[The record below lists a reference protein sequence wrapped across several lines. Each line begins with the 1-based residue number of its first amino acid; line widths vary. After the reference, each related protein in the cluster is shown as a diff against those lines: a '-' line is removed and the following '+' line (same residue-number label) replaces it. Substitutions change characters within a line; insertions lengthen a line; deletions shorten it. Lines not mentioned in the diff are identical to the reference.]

1 MQALLDVILP
11 VFLVVGAGYATVRF
25 ALFSDGVIDA
35 IMKYTQNF
43 AIPAL
48 LFKAIAGLDLSESF
62 DPALLVSFYTG
73 SATCFF
79 AGLLAARY
87 LFKRDWEDSVAI
99 GFCCLFANS
108 VMMGLAITE
117 RAFGADALAA
127 NYAIVAVHSPFCYG
141 LGITAMEIARAHAT
155 GQPARTL
162 PATVGKAMFRNA
174 LVLGILLGFA
184 TNLSGVVLPQVFKD
198 ALGMI
203 VSTALPL
210 ALFGLG
216 GVLVRYK
223 IKGDIKLVAFVCGV
237 SLFLHPTGVG
247 NMGKVMEIDVGQYR
261 SAVLTA
267 AMAPGVNTY
276 IFASMYGKAQKVA
289 ATSVLV
295 ATVLSIFSV
304 WLWLDWLP

>member
-117 RAFGADALAA
+117 RAFGTQALGP
-127 NYAIVAVHSPFCYG
+127 NYAVVA
-141 LGITAMEIARAHAT
+141 L
-155 GQPARTL
+155 Q
-162 PATVGKAMFRNA
+162 
-174 LVLGILLGFA
+174 
-184 TNLSGVVLPQVFKD
+184 
-198 ALGMI
+198 
-203 VSTALPL
+203 
-210 ALFGLG
+210 
-216 GVLVRYK
+216 
-223 IKGDIKLVAFVCGV
+223 
-237 SLFLHPTGVG
+237 
-247 NMGKVMEIDVGQYR
+247 
-261 SAVLTA
+261 
-267 AMAPGVNTY
+267 
-276 IFASMYGKAQKVA
+276 
-289 ATSVLV
+289 
-295 ATVLSIFSV
+295 
-304 WLWLDWLP
+304 

>member
-162 PATVGKAMFRNA
+162 PATVGRAMFRNA

-184 TNLSGVVLPQVFKD
+184 TTLSGVALPQVFTD

-223 IKGDIKLVAFVCGV
+223 IKGDIKLVAFVCVV
-237 SLFLHPTGVG
+237 SLFLHPTVVW

>member
-25 ALFSDGVIDA
+25 ALFSDQIIDA
-35 IMKYTQNF
+35 LMKYTQNF

-48 LFKAIAGLDLSESF
+48 LFKAISDLDLAQSF
-62 DPALLVSFYTG
+62 DPALLLSFYTG

-87 LFKRDWEDSVAI
+87 VFKRDWEDSVAI

-117 RAFGADALAA
+117 RAFGSEALAA

-141 LGITAMEIARAHAT
+141 LGITTMEIARAHAS
-155 GQPARTL
+155 GQPASTL
-162 PATVGKAMFRNA
+162 PVKVGKAMFSNA
-174 LVLGILLGFA
+174 LVLGILLGF
-184 TNLSGVVLPQVFKD
+184 TVNLTGLQLPTVFTD

-223 IKGDIKLVAFVCGV
+223 IKGDAKIVVYVCAV
-237 SLFLHPTGVG
+237 SLMLHPLVVWY
-247 NMGKVMEIDVGQYR
+247 MGKFMALDVGQYR

-276 IFASMYGKAQKVA
+276 IFASMYGKAQKIA

-295 ATVLSIFSV
+295 ATSLSLISV
-304 WLWLDWLP
+304 WLWLGWLP

>member
-223 IKGDIKLVAFVCGV
+223 IKGDIKLVAFVCVV
-237 SLFLHPTGVG
+237 SLFLHPTVVW

>member
-25 ALFSDGVIDA
+25 ALFSDQIIDA
-35 IMKYTQNF
+35 VMKYTQNF

-48 LFKAIAGLDLSESF
+48 LFKAIAGLDLGQSF
-62 DPALLVSFYTG
+62 DPALLLSFYTG

-79 AGLLAARY
+79 VGLLAARY
-87 LFKRDWEDSVAI
+87 LFRRDWEDSVAI

-117 RAFGADALAA
+117 RAYGTAALAA

-162 PATVGKAMFRNA
+162 PKTVGRAMFSNA

-184 TNLSGVVLPQVFKD
+184 VNLSGLALPQVGRD
-198 ALGMI
+198 ALDMI
-203 VSTALPL
+203 VRTALPL

-223 IKGDIKLVAFVCGV
+223 IRGDAKIVATVCAV
-237 SLFLHPTGVG
+237 SLVLHPLVVW
-247 NMGKVMEIDVGQYR
+247 NMGKVMQLDVGQYR

-276 IFASMYGKAQKVA
+276 IFASIYGKAQKIA

-295 ATVLSIFSV
+295 ATSLSVLSI
-304 WLWLDWLP
+304 WLWLGGLP

>member
-48 LFKAIAGLDLSESF
+48 LFKAIAGLDLIDSF

-184 TNLSGVVLPQVFKD
+184 ANLSGVVLPQVFKD

-237 SLFLHPTGVG
+237 SLFLHPTVVW

>member
-11 VFLVVGAGYATVRF
+11 VFLVVGAGYGTVKS
-25 ALFSDGVIDA
+25 ALFSDDVIDA

-62 DPALLVSFYTG
+62 DPALLFSFYTG

-79 AGLLAARY
+79 VGLLAARY

-117 RAFGADALAA
+117 RAYGVDALAA

-184 TNLSGVVLPQVFKD
+184 TNLSGVELPQVFRD

-223 IKGDIKLVAFVCGV
+223 IKGDIKLVAFVCVV
-237 SLFLHPTGVG
+237 SLFLHPTVVW
-247 NMGKVMEIDVGQYR
+247 NMGKVMQLDVGQYR

-295 ATVLSIFSV
+295 ATTLSLFSV
-304 WLWLDWLP
+304 WLWLGWLP

>member
-223 IKGDIKLVAFVCGV
+223 IKGDIKLVAFVCVV
-237 SLFLHPTGVG
+237 SLFLHPTVVW
-247 NMGKVMEIDVGQYR
+247 NMGKVMAIDVGQYR

>member
-25 ALFSDGVIDA
+25 ALFSDQIIDA
-35 IMKYTQNF
+35 VMKYTQNF

-48 LFKAIAGLDLSESF
+48 LFKAIAELDLGQSF
-62 DPALLVSFYTG
+62 DPALLLSFYTG

-79 AGLLAARY
+79 VGLLAARY
-87 LFKRDWEDSVAI
+87 LFRRDWEDSVAI

-117 RAFGADALAA
+117 RAYGTAALAA

-162 PATVGKAMFRNA
+162 PKTVGRAMFSNA

-184 TNLSGVVLPQVFKD
+184 VNLSGLALPQVGRD
-198 ALGMI
+198 ALDMI
-203 VSTALPL
+203 VRTALPL

-223 IKGDIKLVAFVCGV
+223 IRGDAKIVATVCAV
-237 SLFLHPTGVG
+237 SLVLHPLVVW
-247 NMGKVMEIDVGQYR
+247 NMGKVMQLDVGQYR

-276 IFASMYGKAQKVA
+276 IFASIYGKAQKIA

-295 ATVLSIFSV
+295 ATSLSVLSI
-304 WLWLDWLP
+304 WLWLGGLP

>member
-25 ALFSDGVIDA
+25 ALFSDQIIDA
-35 IMKYTQNF
+35 VMKYTQNF

-48 LFKAIAGLDLSESF
+48 LFKAIAGLDLGQSF
-62 DPALLVSFYTG
+62 DPALLLSFYTG

-79 AGLLAARY
+79 VGLLAARY
-87 LFKRDWEDSVAI
+87 LFRRDWEDSVAI

-117 RAFGADALAA
+117 RAYGTAALAA

-162 PATVGKAMFRNA
+162 PKTVGRAMFSNA

-184 TNLSGVVLPQVFKD
+184 VNLSGLALPQVGRD
-198 ALGMI
+198 ALDMI
-203 VSTALPL
+203 VRTALPL

-223 IKGDIKLVAFVCGV
+223 IRGDAKIVATVCAV
-237 SLFLHPTGVG
+237 SLVLHPLVVW
-247 NMGKVMEIDVGQYR
+247 NMGKVMQLDVGQYR

-276 IFASMYGKAQKVA
+276 IFASMYGKAQKIA

-295 ATVLSIFSV
+295 ATSLSVLSI
-304 WLWLDWLP
+304 WLWLGGLP

>member
-184 TNLSGVVLPQVFKD
+184 TNLSGVALPQVFKD

-223 IKGDIKLVAFVCGV
+223 IKGDIKLVAFVCVV
-237 SLFLHPTGVG
+237 SLFLHPTVVW

>member
-25 ALFSDGVIDA
+25 ALFSDQIIDA
-35 IMKYTQNF
+35 VMKYTQNF

-48 LFKAIAGLDLSESF
+48 LFKAIAGLDLGQSF
-62 DPALLVSFYTG
+62 DPALLLSFYTG

-79 AGLLAARY
+79 AGLIAARY

-117 RAFGADALAA
+117 RAYGTAALAA

-162 PATVGKAMFRNA
+162 PKTVGRAMFSNA

-184 TNLSGVVLPQVFKD
+184 VNLSGLALPQVGRD
-198 ALGMI
+198 ALDMI
-203 VSTALPL
+203 VRTALPL

-223 IKGDIKLVAFVCGV
+223 IRGDAKIVATVCAV
-237 SLFLHPTGVG
+237 SLVLHPLVVW
-247 NMGKVMEIDVGQYR
+247 NMGKVMQLDVGQYR

-276 IFASMYGKAQKVA
+276 IFASIYGKAQKIA

-295 ATVLSIFSV
+295 ATSLSVLSI
-304 WLWLDWLP
+304 WLWLGGLP

>member
-198 ALGMI
+198 ALGHDCEHGAAAG
-203 VSTALPL
+203 ALWSGGCAR
-210 ALFGLG
+210 ALQDQG
-216 GVLVRYK
+216 
-223 IKGDIKLVAFVCGV
+223 
-237 SLFLHPTGVG
+237 
-247 NMGKVMEIDVGQYR
+247 
-261 SAVLTA
+261 
-267 AMAPGVNTY
+267 
-276 IFASMYGKAQKVA
+276 
-289 ATSVLV
+289 
-295 ATVLSIFSV
+295 
-304 WLWLDWLP
+304 

>member
-25 ALFSDGVIDA
+25 ALFSEQIIDA
-35 IMKYTQNF
+35 LMKYTQNF

-48 LFKAIAGLDLSESF
+48 LFKAISGLDLGQSF
-62 DPALLVSFYTG
+62 DPALLLSFYTG

-87 LFKRDWEDSVAI
+87 VFKRDWEDSVAI

-117 RAFGADALAA
+117 RAFGSEALAA

-141 LGITAMEIARAHAT
+141 LGITAMEIARAQAG

-162 PATVGKAMFRNA
+162 PMKVGKAMFSNA
-174 LVLGILLGFA
+174 LVLGILLGF
-184 TNLSGVVLPQVFKD
+184 TVNLTGLQLPTVFTD

-223 IKGDIKLVAFVCGV
+223 IKGDAKIVAYVCAV
-237 SLFLHPTGVG
+237 SLMLHPLVVWY
-247 NMGKVMEIDVGQYR
+247 MGKVMVLDTGQYR

-276 IFASMYGKAQKVA
+276 IFASMYGKAQKIA

-295 ATVLSIFSV
+295 ATSLSLISV
-304 WLWLDWLP
+304 WLWLGWLP

>member
-11 VFLVVGAGYATVRF
+11 VFLVVGAGYGTVRF
-25 ALFSDGVIDA
+25 GLFSDDLIDA
-35 IMKYTQNF
+35 IMKFTQNF

-48 LFKAIAGLDLSESF
+48 LFKAISGLDLGQSF

-79 AGLLAARY
+79 TGLLAARY
-87 LFKRDWEDSVAI
+87 FFKRDWEDAVAI

-117 RAFGADALAA
+117 RAFGAEALAA

-174 LVLGILLGFA
+174 LVVGILLGFA
-184 TNLSGVVLPQVFKD
+184 TNLSGLHLPQVGQD
-198 ALGMI
+198 ALAMI
-203 VSTALPL
+203 VSAALPL

-223 IKGDIKLVAFVCGV
+223 IKGDIKLVAFVCVV
-237 SLFLHPTGVG
+237 SLVLHPAVVW
-247 NMGKVMEIDVGQYR
+247 NMGKVMAIDVGQYR

-295 ATVLSIFSV
+295 ATSLSLLSI
-304 WLWLDWLP
+304 WLWLGWLP

>member
-11 VFLVVGAGYATVRF
+11 VFLVVGAGYGTVRF
-25 ALFSDGVIDA
+25 GLFSNDVIDSV
-35 IMKYTQNF
+35 MKFTQNF

-48 LFKAIAGLDLSESF
+48 LFKAISGLNLGQSF
-62 DPALLVSFYTG
+62 DPALLLSFYTG

-79 AGLLAARY
+79 VGLLAARY
-87 LFKRDWEDSVAI
+87 VFRRDWEDSVAI

-127 NYAIVAVHSPFCYG
+127 NYAIIAVHSPFCYG

-174 LVLGILLGFA
+174 LVVGILLGFTA
-184 TNLSGVVLPQVFKD
+184 NLTGLHLPQVGRD
-198 ALGMI
+198 ALDMI

-223 IKGDIKLVAFVCGV
+223 IKGDAKIVAFVCVV
-237 SLFLHPTGVG
+237 SLFLHPTVVW
-247 NMGKVMEIDVGQYR
+247 NMGKVMQIDVGQYR
-261 SAVLTA
+261 SAVITA
-267 AMAPGVNTY
+267 AMAPGVNAY
-276 IFASMYGKAQKVA
+276 IFASIYGKAQKVA

-295 ATVLSIFSV
+295 ATSLSLFSV
-304 WLWLDWLP
+304 WLWLGWLP

>member
-1 MQALLDVILP
+1 MQAFLDVILP

-184 TNLSGVVLPQVFKD
+184 ANLSGVVLPQVFKD

-223 IKGDIKLVAFVCGV
+223 IKGDIKLVAFVCVV
-237 SLFLHPTGVG
+237 SLFLHPTVVW

>member
-11 VFLVVGAGYATVRF
+11 VFLVVGAGYASVRF
-25 ALFSDGVIDA
+25 ALFSDDVIDA

-62 DPALLVSFYTG
+62 DPALLVSFYMG

-184 TNLSGVVLPQVFKD
+184 TNLSDVALPQVFKD

-223 IKGDIKLVAFVCGV
+223 IKGDIKLVAFVCVV
-237 SLFLHPTGVG
+237 SLFLHPTVVW
-247 NMGKVMEIDVGQYR
+247 NMGKVMAIDVGQYR